1 MTISIVLL
9 LYILATLGFI
19 SYLFSRKN
27 ALLTPLRG
35 VYVLCL
41 LGHALFVINLWRWA
55 GQLPVATPMEALNIL
70 ILFSSLAFV
79 PFVMKK
85 GTTVLAAFFL
95 PVATFVLAFIAP
107 SLQAVPESLT
117 GSYRYFY
124 PLHTMSV
131 IAGEAFFLV
140 AAIVS
145 VVYLVHERSIRK
157 GSIHASAS
165 TLPPLTLLDSIL
177 YASLALGFFSIT
189 AGIILGGLWASFMG
203 LSFGAMAPK
212 VFAGALMWLVF
223 GLGLHQRFAIGWK
236 GRRTAVI
243 TLIGFVIMVL
253 LFIGIN
259 LAFPHSHGIRLI

>member
-1 MTISIVLL
+1 MTIAVVLL
-9 LYILATLGFI
+9 LYITASLGFI
-19 SYLFSRKN
+19 SYLFSRRN
-27 ALLTPLRG
+27 TLLIPLRII
-35 VYVLCL
+35 YILCL
-41 LGHALFVINLWRWA
+41 LGHTAFVINLWHGA
-55 GQLPVATPMEALNIL
+55 GQLPVATPLEALNII
-70 ILFSSLAFV
+70 ILFSSLAFA

-107 SLQAVPESLT
+107 SLQSVPESLM

-124 PLHTMSV
+124 PLHTLSV

-145 VVYLVHERSIRK
+145 VVYLLHERSIRK
-157 GSIHASAS
+157 GHIHSSASA
-165 TLPPLTLLDSIL
+165 LPPLTLLDSIL
-177 YASLALGFFSIT
+177 YLSLALGFFSIT
-189 AGIILGGLWASFMG
+189 AGMIFGGLWASVMG
-203 LSFGAMAPK
+203 LRFGPMAPK

-243 TLIGFVIMVL
+243 TLIGFVLMVL
-253 LFIGIN
+253 LFVGITI
-259 LAFPHSHGIRLI
+259 AFPDSHGIRLI